1 MEIRTR
7 FAPSPTGYL
16 HLGSARTALF
26 NWAFARHLGAT
37 FRLRV
42 EDTDRERST
51 EESEESL
58 LDGLRWLGLE
68 WDGELVRQSEN
79 RARHDVAIQK
89 LLDEGKAYR
98 CVCTREELEARRQ
111 QAAGRRAYDGLCREL
126 DLASDCGE
134 HTVRL
139 RLDEDADLHW
149 NDLVFGPLGQE
160 AAQVGDMILRRS
172 DGTPL
177 YNLAV
182 VVDDIDMEIT
192 HVIRGADHQS
202 NTSLQIAIYRALGA
216 TLPEFAHLP
225 LIVGASGKK
234 LSTRRD
240 PVSIQ
245 DFREQGYLPEGL
257 LNWLVRLGWS
267 HGDDEIFSRDEI
279 VERFGLEAIGRS
291 SAQADTAKLDWLNQ
305 HYLKSMPTQELIEA
319 LDPYLEKRTGSPA
332 PRTPGFEQLVDL
344 LRERSTTLD
353 EMADKSAWAVTDT
366 IEYEAKAASKHLKPA
381 ARPVL
386 AALHAQL
393 DAISE
398 WNTAD
403 LEAGFERVQAEL
415 DGLSMGKIAQPTR
428 VAITGTA
435 VSPGIYETLVAV
447 GRERSLERIA
457 RALDW
462 IDRSGTAPNA

>member
-26 NWAFARHLGAT
+26 NWAFARHHGAT
-37 FRLRV
+37 FALRV

-51 EESEESL
+51 PESERSL
-58 LDGLRWLGLE
+58 LEGLAWLGLE
-68 WDGELVRQSEN
+68 WNGAPVRQSEN
-79 RARHDVAIQK
+79 RARHDAVIEQ
-89 LLDEGKAYR
+89 LLAEGQAYR
-98 CVCTREELEARRQ
+98 CVCTREELEARKQ
-111 QAAGRRAYDGLCREL
+111 QAGGRRAYDGRCREL
-126 DLASDCGE
+126 ELASDCGE
-134 HTVRL
+134 HTIRL
-139 RLDEDADLHW
+139 RLPPEADLRW
-149 NDLVFGPLGQE
+149 NDLVFGPSGQE

-182 VVDDIDMEIT
+182 VVDDIDMKIT

-216 TLPEFAHLP
+216 ALPEFAHLP

-234 LSTRRD
+234 LSKRRD

-245 DFREQGYLPEGL
+245 DFREQGYLPEAL

-279 VERFGLEAIGRS
+279 VELFGLAVIGRS

-305 HYLKSMPTQELIEA
+305 HYLKSMPMRKLIEA
-319 LDPYLEKRTGSPA
+319 LDPYLQKRTGSPA

-344 LRERSTTLD
+344 LRERSTTLG
-353 EMADKSAWAVTDT
+353 EMAEKSAWAVTDAV
-366 IEYEAKAASKHLKPA
+366 EYDAKAASKHLQPA
-381 ARPVL
+381 AHPVL

-398 WNTAD
+398 WDTGN
-403 LEAGFERVQAEL
+403 LEAGFERVQTEL

-428 VAITGTA
+428 VAITGTS

-457 RALDW
+457 RAIEW
-462 IDRSGTAPNA
+462 IDRAVAPPNA